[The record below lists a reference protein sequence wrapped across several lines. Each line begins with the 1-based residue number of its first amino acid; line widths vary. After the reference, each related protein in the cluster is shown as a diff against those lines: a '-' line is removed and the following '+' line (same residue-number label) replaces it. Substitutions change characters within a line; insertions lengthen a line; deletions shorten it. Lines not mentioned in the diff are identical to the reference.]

1 MNNKETLNEKD
12 MLNENETLNEKDTLK
27 ETDLE
32 NTQGGSALIYTKKK
46 GGIVSVLDVVLKGA
60 DKKYREKLEREKALK
75 GGKDLSTLTSIRIS
89 NTDNNKRPE
98 RLEKYN
104 KKISPE
110 QNCNV

>member
-1 MNNKETLNEKD
+1 MNREKRLDKQKGKFTMNNKETLNEKD

-32 NTQGGSALIYTKKK
+32 NTQGGSALVYTKKK

-75 GGKDLSTLTSIRIS
+75 GGK
-89 NTDNNKRPE
+89 
-98 RLEKYN
+98 
-104 KKISPE
+104 
-110 QNCNV
+110 

>member
-1 MNNKETLNEKD
+1 MDKEKGMITMKNKETLNEKD
-12 MLNENETLNEKDTLK
+12 MLNENEAMNEKDTLK

-75 GGKDLSTLTSIRIS
+75 NRK
-89 NTDNNKRPE
+89 
-98 RLEKYN
+98 
-104 KKISPE
+104 
-110 QNCNV
+110 

>member
-1 MNNKETLNEKD
+1 MDKEKGMITMKNKETLNEKD
-12 MLNENETLNEKDTLK
+12 MLNENEAMNEKDTLK

-75 GGKDLSTLTSIRIS
+75 GGK
-89 NTDNNKRPE
+89 
-98 RLEKYN
+98 
-104 KKISPE
+104 
-110 QNCNV
+110 

>member
-1 MNNKETLNEKD
+1 MLNEKD
-12 MLNENETLNEKDTLK
+12 MMNENDTLK

-75 GGKDLSTLTSIRIS
+75 NRK
-89 NTDNNKRPE
+89 
-98 RLEKYN
+98 
-104 KKISPE
+104 
-110 QNCNV
+110 